1 MRPGIDMDAPGG
13 PTMEVVD
20 PAQNVL
26 RFTQAGVAAT
36 PG

>member
-1 MRPGIDMDAPGG
+1 MDAPGG

-20 PAQNVL
+20 PAQNAL
-26 RFTQAGVAAT
+26 RFAQAGAAST